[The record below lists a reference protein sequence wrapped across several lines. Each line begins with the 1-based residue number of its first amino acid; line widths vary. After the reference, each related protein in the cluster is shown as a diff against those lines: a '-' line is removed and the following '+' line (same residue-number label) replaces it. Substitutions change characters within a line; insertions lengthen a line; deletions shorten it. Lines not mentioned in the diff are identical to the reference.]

1 MGRRRVA
8 GVRLPKGV
16 ERVRARGRTYY
27 YWNPGR
33 GTDRETERIPLP
45 NADDRP
51 ADFWR
56 EVERR
61 IADAPTIF
69 PAGSVGELVER
80 YRASEEFK
88 SKSESTQSSY
98 SVHLRRFSAPEAWG
112 LLRVRD
118 LTPAGV
124 LAARDA
130 LKTTLGMANHMLS
143 CGRTLWNWAIP
154 LDMAENNP
162 FERVKPFEVLD
173 RGHVPWPQWVT
184 DYVIT
189 HASPDLVRLARLG
202 IMTCQRESDLIRMGP
217 EHRERNGIWCRP
229 RKTRRRRRAFHIPLQ
244 TVDAL
249 ELDRW
254 AQTPITFTNSRW
266 KAPIQR
272 HRDDLYLYSPRAV
285 PYTETSIRARYHR
298 WLKKTPEG
306 KKLCTLW
313 RKWVADQARKYE
325 WDVDADDAANPTIH
339 GLRGTG
345 ILLRYS
351 LGYEVDQIANDIGMS
366 RPMVERYMRFKDQ
379 MEFAANGGARPRL
392 VEARG

>member
-1 MGRRRVA
+1 
-8 GVRLPKGV
+8 VRLPKGV

-33 GTDRETERIPLP
+33 GTDRESDRIPLP
-45 NADDRP
+45 NAEDHP
-51 ADFWR
+51 VDFWR

-61 IADAPTIF
+61 TSDVPTIF
-69 PAGSVGELVER
+69 PAGSVGQLVEH

-88 SKSESTQSSY
+88 SKSGSTQSSY

-118 LTPAGV
+118 LTAAGV

-130 LKTTLGMANHMLS
+130 LKATPGMANHMLS

-162 FERVKPFEVLD
+162 FERVKPFDVPD

-184 DYVIT
+184 HYVT
-189 HASPDLVRLARLG
+189 KHATPDLVRLTRLG

-217 EHRERNGIWCRP
+217 EHRERSGIWCRP
-229 RKTRRRRRAFHIPLQ
+229 KKTRRRRRAFHIPLQ
-244 TVDAL
+244 TADVI

-254 AQTPITFTNSRW
+254 AETPITFTNSRW
-266 KAPIQR
+266 KAPILR
-272 HRDDLYLYSPRAV
+272 HRDDLYLYSPRAA

-298 WLKKTPEG
+298 WLKRTPEG

-313 RKWVADQARKYE
+313 QKWVADQARKYE
-325 WDVDADDAANPTIH
+325 WDIDADDAANPTIH

-366 RPMVERYMRFKDQ
+366 RQMVERYMRFRDQ
-379 MEFAANGGARPRL
+379 MEVAASGSARPRL
-392 VEARG
+392 VEVKG